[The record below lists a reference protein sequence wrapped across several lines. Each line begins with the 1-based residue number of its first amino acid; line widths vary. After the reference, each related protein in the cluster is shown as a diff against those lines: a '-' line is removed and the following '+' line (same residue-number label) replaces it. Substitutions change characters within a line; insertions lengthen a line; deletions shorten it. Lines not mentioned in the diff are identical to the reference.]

1 LDDGEYQASQGHDIV
16 RAHKAFNED
25 VSVGCCP
32 RCSTDTSE
40 SGLFDGSS
48 GFKVLVTSDSSD
60 TQLVENMNTSPF
72 IEGTNEGFFDFY
84 YSS

>member
-1 LDDGEYQASQGHDIV
+1 MLASIRRRKAMTLSGLTRRLTKMYPSVAV
-16 RAHKAFNED
+16 R
-25 VSVGCCP
+25 C
-32 RCSTDTSE
+32 CSTDTSE

-72 IEGTNEGFFDFY
+72 VEGTNEGFFDFY